1 MSVKP
6 DIAGLAGKGTTSH
19 TGNAP
24 LRAISFGNPAVT
36 VDRRDDG
43 AIYLRPTTALGDY
56 PPRLTDRLHHWT
68 KAEPHRVFMAAR
80 DAGRGWRQITYAQ
93 LLDTTRAIASALLAR
108 GLSAERPIVILSGN
122 SIDHARLVFGGL
134 YGGFP

>member
-1 MSVKP
+1 MSAKP
-6 DIAGLAGKGTTSH
+6 DIAGLAGKAN

-43 AIYLRPTTALGDY
+43 TIYLRPTTALGDY
-56 PPRLTDRLHHWT
+56 PPRITDRLHHWA

-80 DAGRGWRQITYAQ
+80 DGGRGWREITYEVF
-93 LLDTTRAIASALLAR
+93 LDKTRAIPSRVLA
-108 GLSAERPIVILSGN
+108 G
-122 SIDHARLVFGGL
+122 GGL
-134 YGGFP
+134 